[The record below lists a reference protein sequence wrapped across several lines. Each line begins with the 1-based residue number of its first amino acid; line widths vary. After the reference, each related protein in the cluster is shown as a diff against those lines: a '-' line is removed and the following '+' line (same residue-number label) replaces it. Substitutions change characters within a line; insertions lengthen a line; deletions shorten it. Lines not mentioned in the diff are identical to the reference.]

1 MLNKIVE
8 AEFRRARSIPAGE
21 SLQDAGFFILPGQ
34 ELPLGE
40 NFALTSKGLEIQYNP
55 YEVAPY
61 ALGATSVSV
70 PREAVAPLV
79 KADLQGVFA
88 EVSRDTELFRD
99 TAKQ

>member
-1 MLNKIVE
+1 
-8 AEFRRARSIPAGE
+8 
-21 SLQDAGFFILPGQ
+21 LPGQ